1 MYCSPIM
8 TCLALCHKQS
18 KCLDL
23 IVTRK
28 SPYLIA
34 VTRKFQRVREEDE
47 EQEPTVEETMCTS
60 REVALLFLKSDIC
73 SICLTKIAPD
83 NYWKFN
89 DIFFFFFFW
98 FIDLN
103 WDNKG
108 TFCFQKFCVPLT
120 AQAFEQSMYVE
131 AGPAPRK
138 GFPDGLTGCYC
149 LAWTFKSDIKWKTKP
164 SHTHTHTLQS

>member
-1 MYCSPIM
+1 MFISIIHFSDETCLAMYCSPIM

-89 DIFFFFFFW
+89 DIFFFFFF
-98 FIDLN
+98 DLSI
-103 WDNKG
+103 WIEIIREPFVFRSSVCPSQPK
-108 TFCFQKFCVPLT
+108 PLNRACT
-120 AQAFEQSMYVE
+120 WRLVQPQGKDSLMDWLVATV
-131 AGPAPRK
+131 
-138 GFPDGLTGCYC
+138 
-149 LAWTFKSDIKWKTKP
+149 
-164 SHTHTHTLQS
+164 